1 MNMKNVILSC
11 AVALGGA
18 SAAFADDEQP
28 LTPGGEDAM
37 DDGVDDVDVDIQN
50 NPGPGNYD
58 VDVNVDEADMK
69 AKANSA
75 ATKTTNA
82 AKRATTNLT
91 GAIGT
96 VKVLAGT
103 GDFTQAGPRDITG
116 IGPSWDVRGVFGAHS
131 PVGLEAA
138 YVGSA
143 RGIGGAG
150 VDDQAALVSNGA
162 ETDLRVAAP
171 IRAGENVDVRPF
183 AFGGVGW
190 QYMTLWGDGAVDG
203 SRDPG
208 DHILTIPAGV
218 GLELGLGAV
227 NVDLRGTYRHA
238 VDSEIFGDA
247 TAEFDDPNALHSYN
261 VSAGLGFEF

>member
-1 MNMKNVILSC
+1 MNTKNMLLA
-11 AVALGGA
+11 AVLALG
-18 SAAFADDEQP
+18 STVAFAGEP
-28 LTPGGEDAM
+28 TPANPAEDTM
-37 DDGVDDVDVDIQN
+37 DDGIDDVDVDVTN
-50 NPGPGNYD
+50 KPGVGNFD
-58 VDVNVDEADMK
+58 VDANVDEEAVK
-69 AKANSA
+69 AKTKAVPAKAAA
-75 ATKTTNA
+75 ATKST
-82 AKRATTNLT
+82 LGDMGM
-91 GAIGT
+91 GA
-96 VKVLAGT
+96 VKLGVGT
-103 GDFTQAGPRDITG
+103 GDFTQANPRDITG

-143 RGIGGAG
+143 RGIGGLG
-150 VDDQAALVSNGA
+150 VDDTTQLVSNGA
-162 ETDLRVAAP
+162 ETDLRLAAP

-203 SRDPG
+203 ARDDG

-218 GLELGLGAV
+218 GLELGIGNV
-227 NVDLRGTYRHA
+227 NLDVRGTYRHA

>member
-1 MNMKNVILSC
+1 MKIKGMIVSC
-11 AVALGGA
+11 AMALA
-18 SAAFADDEQP
+18 APIAFAEDDYP
-28 LTPGGEDAM
+28 MTPTTGGEDTM
-37 DDGVDDVDVDIQN
+37 DDGVDDVDVDVKTDAA
-50 NPGPGNYD
+50 GSTD
-58 VDVNVDEADMK
+58 VDVDVDEDDLE
-69 AKANSA
+69 AKVDSA
-75 ATKTTNA
+75 A
-82 AKRATTNLT
+82 ATTAR
-91 GAIGT
+91 AIDPRPGMLAGGLGS

-131 PVGLEAA
+131 PVGIEAA

-143 RGIGGAG
+143 RGIGGIG

-162 ETDLRVAAP
+162 ESDLRLAAP

-203 SRDPG
+203 ARDPG

-218 GLELGLGAV
+218 GLELGVGAL
-227 NVDLRGTYRHA
+227 NIDLRGTYRHA

-247 TAEFDDPNALHSYN
+247 TAQFDDPNALHSYN